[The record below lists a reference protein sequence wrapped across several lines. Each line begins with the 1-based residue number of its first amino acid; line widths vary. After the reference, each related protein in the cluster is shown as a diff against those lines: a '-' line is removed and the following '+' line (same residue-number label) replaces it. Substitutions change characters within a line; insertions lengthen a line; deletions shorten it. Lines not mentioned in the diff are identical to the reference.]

1 MKYNILMQSS
11 KLTSFILDKI
21 MVLVLLW
28 VCLAVLPGCS
38 GTGQES
44 ASVPGNSIPSSLP
57 GGADSSPYQADAL
70 DPAVE
75 DGIAEVEVVE
85 VIDGDTIR
93 ILLGGR
99 VQKLRFIGVDS
110 PELNHPARGEEPL
123 ASSARDFT
131 RTRLAGQTIRLEFDV
146 EKTDQYGRLLGYIWL
161 GDELFNETLLKEG
174 YAQVVTFP
182 PNVKYTERFRLA
194 QQIAIQ
200 NGHGLWSQENQANVD
215 GKKTYVGSLQSNK
228 YHFPDCKW
236 AQQIAPERQI
246 WFSSPSEAAAA
257 GYEPCGTC
265 SP

>member
-1 MKYNILMQSS
+1 
-11 KLTSFILDKI
+11 

-99 VQKLRFIGVDS
+99 VQKLRLIGVDS

-131 RTRLAGQTIRLEFDV
+131 RTRLAGQTVRLEFDV
-146 EKTDQYGRLLGYIWL
+146 EQTDQYGRLLGYIWL
-161 GDELFNETLLKEG
+161 GDELFNETLLKKDMPG
-174 YAQVVTFP
+174 GHFSAQCEVHRALPLGPADRDT
-182 PNVKYTERFRLA
+182 
-194 QQIAIQ
+194 
-200 NGHGLWSQENQANVD
+200 
-215 GKKTYVGSLQSNK
+215 
-228 YHFPDCKW
+228 KW
-236 AQQIAPERQI
+236 P
-246 WFSSPSEAAAA
+246 WPV
-257 GYEPCGTC
+257 EPGEPGEC
-265 SP
+265 